1 VGVGWGS
8 RKRWVVAAPVASTLA
23 RLQTELGVSALLAR
37 LLVNRKF
44 TEPEPASAFLDARLS
59 QHLRSPLL
67 FRDMERAADRILEA
81 LQTGERIGIYA
92 DYDVDGVSGSAIL
105 IRFLRELGAEPVL
118 YIPNRLVEGYG
129 LNEGGIRRMSENGV
143 RLLLTVDCGG
153 VSHRE
158 LALAASLG
166 MDAIVCDHH
175 ETADTPLPALAV
187 LNPADP
193 GAGFPFRGLCG
204 AGVAFY
210 LALGVRMRLR
220 EQTGNPGPD
229 VRRFLDLVALG
240 TVADVVPLIEENRV
254 LVKYGIRELQRSA
267 RPGVVALKRVSAV
280 TEVTTGAI
288 GFRLAPRLNA
298 GGRLAD
304 AFKAVDLLTTE
315 DPTRAEELAAVL
327 EEENRTRQKIEKQI
341 LDEAVAMVEA
351 AGGVAQRCSIVLAS
365 DGWHPGVIGIV
376 ASRLVGRYCRPTI
389 LVAVDRDRGVGRGS
403 ARSIPG
409 LDVHDAIRA
418 CRDTLEAFGGHKMAA
433 GLRVRSEATGEF
445 AVRFEKA
452 VSERTTAEAFVPTVR
467 VDGELS
473 FRDVDTQCIEDL
485 QRLEPT
491 GPSNA
496 RPVFATRGVRVRDR
510 RVVASSHLKIYLDHA
525 GQVLPGIAFGMADLP
540 VESGQSLDVLYT
552 PMVSEWNGASAIE
565 LRIQD
570 LRPSRAV
577 T

>member
-1 VGVGWGS
+1 VYVGWGS
-8 RKRWVVAAPVASTLA
+8 RKRWVVAAPVTSMLA
-23 RLQTELGVSALLAR
+23 RLQTELGISPLLAR

-44 TEPEPASAFLDARLS
+44 TEPEAASAFLDARLS

-67 FRDMERAADRILEA
+67 FHDMPRAADRILEA
-81 LQTGERIGIYA
+81 VQRGERIGIYA

-105 IRFLRELGAEPVL
+105 IRFLRELSAEPVL

-129 LNEGGIRRMSENGV
+129 LSEGGIRRMAENGV
-143 RLLLTVDCGG
+143 RLLITVDCGG

-158 LALAASLG
+158 LALAAALG
-166 MDAIVCDHH
+166 MNAIVCDHH
-175 ETADTPLPALAV
+175 ETAGTPLPALAV

-193 GAGFPFRGLCG
+193 AAGFPFRGLCG

-220 EQTGNPGPD
+220 ERSGDPGPD
-229 VRRFLDLVALG
+229 LRRLLDLVALG

-280 TEVTTGAI
+280 NEVTTGAI

-304 AFKAVDLLTTE
+304 AFKAVELLTTE
-315 DPTRAEELAAVL
+315 EPSRADELAAVL

-341 LDEAVAMVEA
+341 FDEAVAMVEA
-351 AGGVAQRCSIVLAS
+351 TGGVAQRCSIVLAS
-365 DGWHPGVIGIV
+365 DDWHAGVVGIV
-376 ASRLVGRYCRPTI
+376 ASRLVERYHRPTI
-389 LVAVDRDRGVGRGS
+389 LVAVDRERGFGRGS

-409 LDVHDAIRA
+409 LDIHDAIRA
-418 CRDTLEAFGGHKMAA
+418 CRDTLETFGGHKMAA
-433 GLRVRSEATGEF
+433 GVRVRSDATKEF
-445 AVRFEKA
+445 SLRFESA
-452 VSERTTAEAFVPTVR
+452 VSERTTADAFVPTMG

-473 FRDVDTQCIEDL
+473 FREVDSQCIEDL

-496 RPVFATRGVRVRDR
+496 RPVFATRAVRVRDR
-510 RVVASSHLKIYLDHA
+510 RVVANSHLKLYLDHA
-525 GQVLPGIAFGMADLP
+525 GQLLPGIAFGMADLP
-540 VESGQSLDVLYT
+540 VERGQCVDLLYT
-552 PMVSEWNGASAIE
+552 PMVSEWNGTHTIE
-565 LRIQD
+565 LRIHD
-570 LRPSRAV
+570 LRPA
-577 T
+577 